1 MRNLVNLVILLTIQ
15 IIQILSVEKKLV
27 DSLVEECTENINE
40 TSLVKK
46 TLDKNE
52 NKWNYYVVYKALFWT
67 FFIFFIINFGI
78 GIYFV
83 YRNYV
88 NRNKYDLPY

>member
-46 TLDKNE
+46 TLDKRNDRC
-52 NKWNYYVVYKALFWT
+52 NSYVVYRALF
-67 FFIFFIINFGI
+67 
-78 GIYFV
+78 
-83 YRNYV
+83 
-88 NRNKYDLPY
+88 

>member
-52 NKWNYYVVYKALFWT
+52 NKCNSYVVYKVLFWS
-67 FFIFFIINFGI
+67 FFIFFIINFTI

-83 YRNYV
+83 YCNYV
-88 NRNKYDLPY
+88 NCNKYELPY

>member
-52 NKWNYYVVYKALFWT
+52 NKCNSYAIYKALFWA

>member
-88 NRNKYDLPY
+88 NRNKYELPY